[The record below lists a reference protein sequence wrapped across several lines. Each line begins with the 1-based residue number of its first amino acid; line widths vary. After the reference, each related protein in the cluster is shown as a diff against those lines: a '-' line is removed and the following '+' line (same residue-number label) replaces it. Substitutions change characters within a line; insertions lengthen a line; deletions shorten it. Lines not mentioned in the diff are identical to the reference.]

1 MPVISTSSGG
11 RWRRRSFFRPA
22 GLDFARGERRRGCMH
37 WIVASKRQARLRRQ
51 VLRVI
56 LAGCLGTT
64 RSLLIALAR
73 RVGHWA
79 EFVHIRIVSEASAR
93 LIYGVMKKFE
103 ELTEREVLA
112 LAIALEEEDER
123 VYADF
128 AEGLRQDYPA
138 TASMFDGMREE
149 ESGHR
154 RRLLELYQKK
164 FGEHIP
170 LIRRQDVRGFVE
182 RPALWLVRPL
192 RIEAVRK
199 EASTMEVETRR
210 FYEKSA
216 ARTQDASIRQLLDD
230 LATEEREHEERAQE
244 LNKQKLPDNV
254 KADEEVAQR
263 RLFVLQIVQPGLAGL
278 MDGSVSTLA
287 PVFAAALATQK
298 SSDAFLVGL
307 AASAGAGI
315 SMGFAEALSD
325 DGSLTG
331 RGHPWVRGLICG
343 LMTALGGIG
352 HTLPFLIKDFHL
364 ALWAAGAVV
373 VAELGVI
380 TWIRRTYMDT
390 PWVTAALQ
398 VGLGG
403 VLVFVTGVLIGSS

>member
-1 MPVISTSSGG
+1 
-11 RWRRRSFFRPA
+11 
-22 GLDFARGERRRGCMH
+22 
-37 WIVASKRQARLRRQ
+37 
-51 VLRVI
+51 
-56 LAGCLGTT
+56 
-64 RSLLIALAR
+64 
-73 RVGHWA
+73 
-79 EFVHIRIVSEASAR
+79 
-93 LIYGVMKKFE
+93 MKKFH
-103 ELTEREVLA
+103 ELSEREVLA

-138 TASMFDGMREE
+138 SAAMFEGMREE

-154 RRLLELYQKK
+154 RRLIELFRQK

-182 RPALWLVRPL
+182 RPALWLIRPL

-210 FYEKSA
+210 FYEKAA
-216 ARTQDASIRQLLDD
+216 ARTQDASVRQLLDD
-230 LATEEREHEERAQE
+230 LINEEREHEERAQE
-244 LNKQKLPDNV
+244 LDKEKLPANV
-254 KADEEVAQR
+254 KADEERAQR

-287 PVFAAALATQK
+287 PVFAAAFATH
-298 SSDAFLVGL
+298 SSNDAFLVGL

-331 RGHPWVRGLICG
+331 RGHPWVRGVICG
-343 LMTALGGIG
+343 AMTALGGIG
-352 HTLPFLIKDFHL
+352 HTLPFLLKDFRV

-373 VAELGVI
+373 LAELAII
-380 TWIRRTYMDT
+380 TWIRHRYMDS
-390 PWVTAALQ
+390 PWISAALQ

-403 VLVFVTGVLIGSS
+403 VLVFITGALIGNSFVARRADARVLAQAYN